1 MKSSL
6 LIFCP
11 LIFVL
16 LTILG
21 CNTEDA
27 SSEDDTNLGD
37 VTSEN
42 CTSDQVLDTSRGEC
56 EVSLEITPSF
66 EETTTGTVR
75 KISSNSIPNNPT
87 L

>member
-42 CTSDQVLDTSRGEC
+42 CTSDFRRDNNR
-56 EVSLEITPSF
+56 
-66 EETTTGTVR
+66 
-75 KISSNSIPNNPT
+75 NSTKNFFKQYSKS
-87 L
+87 